1 MHHLVAGWP
10 MQGGVRAGSQ
20 LAPKPLRSLQQLLQ
34 QPVVKRYGAAAD
46 EVDEVLSEDA
56 SIDDEF

>member
-1 MHHLVAGWP
+1 VL
-10 MQGGVRAGSQ
+10 Q
-20 LAPKPLRSLQQLLQ
+20 KPLPLQQQ
-34 QPVVKRYGAAAD
+34 QQPPVVKRYGSAAD